1 MRGRVVVLVLP
12 YVVANFPARCQD
24 CPLRFSS
31 SSRLSE
37 HRTLHTGRTPHSC
50 PSCGVAFRLWTSMKK
65 HSTKCTGTG
74 STADP
79 GAEAA
84 TTAAG
89 EGPGIGGDFRLQYVM
104 LQGGACQ

>member
-50 PSCGVAFRLWTSMKK
+50 PSCGVAFRLWTTMKK
-65 HSTKCTGTG
+65 HSAKCTG
-74 STADP
+74 STAAP
-79 GAEAA
+79 EAEAA
-84 TTAAG
+84 GAGIG
-89 EGPGIGGDFRLQYVM
+89 EGYRLQYVM
-104 LQGGACQ
+104 LQGGTDQ